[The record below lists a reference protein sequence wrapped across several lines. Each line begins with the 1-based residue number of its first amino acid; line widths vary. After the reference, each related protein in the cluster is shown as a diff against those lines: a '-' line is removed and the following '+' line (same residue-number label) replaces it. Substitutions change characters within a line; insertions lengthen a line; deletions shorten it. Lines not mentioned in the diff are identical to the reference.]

1 MKHTIFLTIQQWHC
15 ILYKRNAGRKDICQF
30 YSKMWNFSELVNAFY
45 SYPIYSIDA
54 KITTHNKAFQLFE
67 ALFNSMFDNSNFLTI
82 NKLCISDK
90 YCFLL
95 YNKMSIYWLFGQ
107 KQVYCRPRLQLFP
120 EHKHWLLS
128 MGTINLLSFS
138 LPVYGHKLYALFN
151 DFDYK
156 LNYLHYG
163 L

>member
-1 MKHTIFLTIQQWHC
+1 
-15 ILYKRNAGRKDICQF
+15 
-30 YSKMWNFSELVNAFY
+30 MWNFSELVNAFY
-45 SYPIYSIDA
+45 SSPIYNIQHCC
-54 KITTHNKAFQLFE
+54 KNHNTQQSFPVIRGSVK
-67 ALFNSMFDNSNFLTI
+67 FNVDNSNFLTM

-128 MGTINLLSFS
+128 MGTMNLLSFS
-138 LPVYGHKLYALFN
+138 LPVYGNKLYALFN
-151 DFDYK
+151 DFHYK
-156 LNYLHYG
+156 PNYLHYG

>member
-1 MKHTIFLTIQQWHC
+1 MHSTVTQYTALMQKSQHTTKLSS
-15 ILYKRNAGRKDICQF
+15 
-30 YSKMWNFSELVNAFY
+30 YSRLRS
-45 SYPIYSIDA
+45 
-54 KITTHNKAFQLFE
+54 
-67 ALFNSMFDNSNFLTI
+67 LFNSMFDNSNFLTI

-95 YNKMSIYWLFGQ
+95 YNKMSIFGQ

-138 LPVYGHKLYALFN
+138 MPVYGHKLYALFN
-151 DFDYK
+151 DFDNK